1 MDIFGYR
8 LIYSDIYWMSTSFFE
23 ILHEL
28 IRFDLESRISQ
39 RKYYPVQYME
49 SFSINELGGLITMC
63 AGAVAT
69 ILFAISK
76 SKCARIK
83 CCCMECERP
92 VEVLNKTDS
101 QPPPEDIDTA
111 ISV

>member
-8 LIYSDIYWMSTSFFE
+8 LIYGDIYWISTTFIE

-28 IRFDLESRISQ
+28 IRFDLFDLKGRELLLV
-39 RKYYPVQYME
+39 YNNME
-49 SFSINELGGLITMC
+49 SFSINELGGLITVC
-63 AGAVAT
+63 AGEVAT

-83 CCCMECERP
+83 CCCIECERP
-92 VEVLNKTDS
+92 IEVLNKSDS
-101 QPPPEDIDTA
+101 RPPPVDDDTA
-111 ISV
+111 FSV

>member
-8 LIYSDIYWMSTSFFE
+8 DIYGDIYWISTTFIE
-23 ILHEL
+23 ILHES
-28 IRFDLESRISQ
+28 IRFDLKTRRII
-39 RKYYPVQYME
+39 VGHNNME

-83 CCCMECERP
+83 CCCIECERP
-92 VEVLNKTDS
+92 IEVLNKSDS
-101 QPPPEDIDTA
+101 RPPPVDNDTA
-111 ISV
+111 VSV

>member
-1 MDIFGYR
+1 MDTFGYR
-8 LIYSDIYWMSTSFFE
+8 IIYGDIYWISTTFFE
-23 ILHEL
+23 ILHES
-28 IRFDLESRISQ
+28 IRFDLKTRRII
-39 RKYYPVQYME
+39 VGHNNME
-49 SFSINELGGLITMC
+49 SFSINELGGLITVC

-83 CCCMECERP
+83 CCCIECERP
-92 VEVLNKTDS
+92 IEVLNKTDS